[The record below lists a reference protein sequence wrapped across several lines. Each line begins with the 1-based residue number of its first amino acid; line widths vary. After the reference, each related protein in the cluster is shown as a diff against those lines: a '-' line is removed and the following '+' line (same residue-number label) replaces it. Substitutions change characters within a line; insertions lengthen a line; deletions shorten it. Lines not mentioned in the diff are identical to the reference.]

1 MVDKSTEIAEVSEDV
16 YMHEYAAEFY
26 EWVGGVLIK
35 MTPVSAR
42 HDGLTRFLDRLI
54 GGYLDLT
61 NLGQIR
67 SAPFVMRVGK
77 SRREPDLQVI
87 LNDNPGELTDTYMDG
102 PADICIEIVSPS
114 NEAVDYGDKFREYEQ
129 AGVREYWIF
138 DPMRQE
144 TRFHRLNSK
153 GTYTQVIPEDG
164 KYTTPLLP
172 DFVLDVSLLWQDD
185 LPDLFTVAQMVKDM
199 LN

>member
-1 MVDKSTEIAEVSEDV
+1 MVDKSTEAVEVSEDI
-16 YMHEYAAEFY
+16 YMREYAAEFH
-26 EWVGGVLIK
+26 EWVGGALIK

-42 HDGLTRFLDRLI
+42 HDGI
-54 GGYLDLT
+54 GGMMREFCRAYFALRPI
-61 NLGQIR
+61 GQVR
-67 SAPFVMRVGK
+67 SAPFVMRIGK
-77 SRREPDLQVI
+77 SRREPDLQII
-87 LNDNPGELTDTYMDG
+87 LNDNPGKLTDTYMDG

-129 AGVREYWIF
+129 AGVHEYWIL

-144 TRFHRLNSK
+144 TRFHCLNSK

-172 DFVLDVSLLWQDD
+172 DFVLDVSLLWRDE

-199 LN
+199 LD